1 MVRAT
6 HIETFGNQLKVY
18 YEDGSKDLAYPSQGT
33 TWIVNTTPGGPV
45 IPPTPSPDTFSWPY
59 PLDYVTSEFG
69 PRGSGFHEGM
79 DWSGGPAVLGEPIPA
94 IGDGT
99 IEYAG
104 GSGGTGFGNHVI
116 IHHGTFDGYDW
127 KSVYGHMQNLP
138 PVTTGNP
145 VLKGDTIGAVNNTGS
160 SYGSH
165 LHMETHRCAVGGGII
180 WANGNPSWGAA
191 RTAVNPRDFM
201 TLYGDGAV
209 IIP

>member
-6 HIETFGNQLKVY
+6 HIETYGNQLKVY
-18 YEDGSKDLAYPSQGT
+18 YEDGHVDLAVPTQGHI
-33 TWIVNTTPGGPV
+33 WLVNSTPGSGGGG
-45 IPPTPSPDTFSWPY
+45 TGDYSWPY
-59 PLDYVTSEFG
+59 SLDYITSEFG

-94 IGDGT
+94 IGDGI

-104 GSGGTGFGNHVI
+104 GAGGTGFGNHVI

-145 VLKGDTIGAVNNTGS
+145 VLKGATIGAVNNTGS

-165 LHMETHRCAVGGGII
+165 LHMETHRCAVGGSII
-180 WANGNPSWGAA
+180 WANGNPSWGAT

-201 TLYGDGAV
+201 SLYGDGSV